1 MYDPR
6 FRFTLLIVL
15 LAFVSVTGT
24 LIYYFFY
31 KGMNWANYLHGVMNI
46 GGSVAGGLAF
56 VLICTKFITFNK
68 NKKTGFEASYVD
80 ETGTG
85 FNFPVSLSKFLPE
98 LIAPPV
104 SNKKLST
111 LEAELIGFLNSF
123 RNWPYDMTNEN
134 KKSLYDHAMEQWRA
148 MRSLPNTG
156 PLHYAAALA
165 QDLSLIYAFEE
176 KRKKFPLSQFW
187 KRDTVKF
194 SRKSI
199 EHGGLSA
206 TVLAT
211 MPAFKNLGDDIKTN
225 QKYRRAILTA
235 IRYRDNPTS
244 IPVNCDP
251 LGKDIYES
259 LHKAYQKSLE
269 RPEETG
275 FNPSDAQIKTFNHEI
290 YSFFQGVL
298 KELEI
303 NPANVTK
310 DSDGVYIGNGTL
322 LLSLNNIVKRY
333 AKLLTPTS
341 RGNFN
346 LWEIPS
352 EEHPS
357 WSYFIQAFKNIGA
370 FRETWDDIEPQKNG
384 TFNIKANSVSFPSA
398 IFLNIER
405 DKFPELRQTLDS
417 YPQWQG
423 LIEMQKCEETLIKEV
438 QAKAKK
444 VDQMIKTVYSR
455 PTVQIEP
462 AKS

>member
-15 LAFVSVTGT
+15 LSFVGTTGT

-31 KGMNWANYLHGVMNI
+31 KGLNWSQYFHGVLNI
-46 GGSVAGGLAF
+46 GGSVLGGCLF

-98 LIAPPV
+98 MVAPPY
-104 SNKKLST
+104 SNQSLSE
-111 LEAELIGFLNSF
+111 LEAQLIGFLNSY
-123 RNWPYDMTNEN
+123 RNWPYDISGES
-134 KKSLYDHAMEQWRA
+134 KKSLYDHAIEQWKA
-148 MRSLPNTG
+148 MRSLPNAG

-165 QDLSLIYAFEE
+165 QDLSLAYAFQE
-176 KRKKFPLSQFW
+176 KRKKYPLSQFW
-187 KRDTVKF
+187 KRDDVRF
-194 SRKSI
+194 SRRCV

-206 TVLAT
+206 TILAT
-211 MPAFKNLGDDIKTN
+211 MPAFKTLGDDIKTN

-269 RPEETG
+269 KADSTG
-275 FNPSDAQIKTFNHEI
+275 FNPAENHIKTFNHEI

-310 DSDGVYIGNGTL
+310 DSDGVYLGGGVL
-322 LLSLNNIVKRY
+322 MVSLCHMVRRY

-346 LWEIPS
+346 LWDIPS
-352 EEHPS
+352 EEHAS
-357 WSYFIQAFKNIGA
+357 WPHFIQAFRDIGA
-370 FRETWDDIEPQKNG
+370 LRETWDDIEPGKSG
-384 TFNIKANSVSFPSA
+384 TFDLKANNIHFKHA

-405 DKFPELRQTLDS
+405 EKFPELRQTLDT
-417 YPQWQG
+417 YPTWQG
-423 LIEMQKCEETLIKEV
+423 LIEMQKNEESLLQEV
-438 QAKAKK
+438 QTKAKN
-444 VDQMIKTVYSR
+444 VDKMIQTVYSR
-455 PTVQIEP
+455 PTV
-462 AKS
+462 AN

>member
-15 LAFVSVTGT
+15 LAFVTITST
-24 LIYYFFY
+24 LVYYYFY
-31 KGMNWANYLHGVMNI
+31 KGLNWGQYFHGVFNI
-46 GGSVAGGLAF
+46 GSSAIGGFMF

-68 NKKTGFEASYVD
+68 NKKTGFEASYID

-98 LIAPPV
+98 LVAPPI
-104 SNKKLST
+104 SNKQLSR
-111 LEAELIGFLNSF
+111 LEAELIGFLNGF
-123 RNWPYDMTNEN
+123 RNWPYDITGQNP
-134 KKSLYDHAMEQWRA
+134 KSLYDHSIEQWKA

-165 QDLSLIYAFEE
+165 QDLSLIYAYKE

-187 KRDTVKF
+187 RRDVVKF
-194 SRKSI
+194 SRNSV

-206 TVLAT
+206 TILAT
-211 MPAFKNLGDDIKTN
+211 IPAFKELGDDTKTN

-269 RPEETG
+269 KPDGKGFQPEE
-275 FNPSDAQIKTFNHEI
+275 SQIKMFNHEI
-290 YSFFQGVL
+290 YSFYQGVL

-303 NPANVTK
+303 NPANVTNE
-310 DSDGVYIGNGTL
+310 SDGVYLGGGILMISFT
-322 LLSLNNIVKRY
+322 NIVKKY
-333 AKLLTPTS
+333 SKLLTPTS
-341 RGNFN
+341 RGNFK
-346 LWEIPS
+346 LWDTPTGV
-352 EEHPS
+352 HPS
-357 WSYFIQAFKNIGA
+357 WPYFIQAFKDLGA
-370 FRETWDDIEPQKNG
+370 YQDKWDDIEPNNTG
-384 TFNIKANSVSFPSA
+384 TFNLKANNIAFPYA

-405 DKFPELRQTLDS
+405 EKFPELRQTLDT

-423 LIEMQKCEETLIKEV
+423 HIEMHKNEETLIQEV
-438 QAKAKK
+438 QNKARK

-455 PTVQIEP
+455 PTVGNS
-462 AKS
+462 A

>member
-15 LAFVSVTGT
+15 LAFVTITAT

-31 KGMNWANYLHGVMNI
+31 KGLNWGQYFHGVVNI
-46 GGSVAGGLAF
+46 GGSAIGGFMF
-56 VLICTKFITFNK
+56 VLVCTKFITFNK

-98 LIAPPV
+98 LVAPPI
-104 SNKKLST
+104 SNKNLSH
-111 LEAELIGFLNSF
+111 LEAELIGFLNGF
-123 RNWPYDMTNEN
+123 RNWPYDITGNN
-134 KKSLYDHAMEQWRA
+134 PKSLYDHAIEQWKA

-165 QDLSLIYAFEE
+165 QDLSLIYAYQE

-187 KRDTVKF
+187 KRDIVKF
-194 SRKSI
+194 SRKSV

-206 TVLAT
+206 TILST
-211 MPAFKNLGDDIKTN
+211 IPAFKELGDDLKTN

-269 RPEETG
+269 RPENKG
-275 FNPSDAQIKTFNHEI
+275 FQPEESQIKMFNHEI
-290 YSFFQGVL
+290 YSFYQGVL

-310 DSDGVYIGNGTL
+310 DSDGVYLGNGMLMVSFT
-322 LLSLNNIVKRY
+322 NIVKRY

-346 LWEIPS
+346 LWDTPTDV
-352 EEHPS
+352 HPS
-357 WSYFIQAFKNIGA
+357 WPYFIQAFRDIGA
-370 FRETWDDIEPQKNG
+370 YQETWDDIDPNKTG
-384 TFNIKANSVSFPSA
+384 TFNLKANNIAFPHA
-398 IFLNIER
+398 VFFNIER
-405 DKFPELRQTLDS
+405 EKFPELRQTLDT

-423 LIEMQKCEETLIKEV
+423 HIEMQKNEETLLQEV
-438 QAKAKK
+438 QSKAKK

-455 PTVQIEP
+455 PTVGNS
-462 AKS
+462 A

>member
-6 FRFTLLIVL
+6 FRFALLITL
-15 LAFVSVTGT
+15 ISFVAVSGT

-31 KGMNWANYLHGVMNI
+31 KGLNWTQYFHGVMNI
-46 GGSVAGGLAF
+46 GGSVVGGLAF
-56 VLICTKFITFNK
+56 VLVCTKFITFNK
-68 NKKTGFEASYVD
+68 NKKTGFEASYID

-98 LIAPPV
+98 LVAPPV

-123 RNWPYDMTNEN
+123 RNWPYDLSGES
-134 KKSLYDHAMEQWRA
+134 KKSLYDHAIEQWQA

-165 QDLSLIYAFEE
+165 QDLSLIYAYQE

-187 KRDTVKF
+187 KRDKVKF
-194 SRKSI
+194 SRRCV

-206 TVLAT
+206 TILST
-211 MPAFKNLGDDIKTN
+211 LPAFKALGEDVKTN

-251 LGKDIYES
+251 LGKDIYEH

-269 RPEETG
+269 KPEEGNFKPTEK
-275 FNPSDAQIKTFNHEI
+275 QIQVFNHEI

-310 DSDGVYIGNGTL
+310 ESDGVYLGGGVL
-322 LLSLNNIVKRY
+322 MLSLCHMVRRY

-341 RGNFN
+341 RGHFK
-346 LWEIPS
+346 LWDIPTD
-352 EEHPS
+352 EHIS
-357 WSYFIQAFKNIGA
+357 WPYFIKAFKDIGA
-370 FRETWDDIEPQKNG
+370 YREKWDDIEPNKNG
-384 TFNIKANSVSFPSA
+384 TFNIKANNIPFPYA
-398 IFLNIER
+398 IFLDIER
-405 DKFPELRQTLDS
+405 EKFPELRQTLDS
-417 YPQWQG
+417 YPAWQG
-423 LIEMQKCEETLIKEV
+423 IIEMQKNEETLVQEV

-444 VDQMIKTVYSR
+444 VDEMIKTVYSR
-455 PTVQIEP
+455 PTVQIN
-462 AKS
+462 SST